1 MKQTLKHTLIRTGV
15 YETNS
20 SSCHS
25 ISIAK
30 GTEVYDTIVP
40 DSEGKIILTG
50 GEFGGS
56 YSKEHVTDAFT
67 KANYAALL
75 LIYLEKFRNQ
85 SYDPKK
91 AEFAN
96 MHYVQALYNFHK
108 VIKEH
113 TGAEEIIFDF
123 TMEDYNHH
131 NYSYIDHDSVESKS
145 DFEALTSAENIKEF
159 IFNPKSVLTL
169 QYSG

>member
-1 MKQTLKHTLIRTGV
+1 MVQISKHTLIRTGV

-30 GTEVYDTIVP
+30 GTEIYDTIVP
-40 DSEGKIILTG
+40 DSEGKIVLTG
-50 GEFGGS
+50 GKFNGS
-56 YSKEHVTDAFT
+56 YKKERVTNTFT

-75 LIYLEKFRNQ
+75 LIYLERFLHR
-85 SYDPKK
+85 SYDPKM

-123 TMEDYNHH
+123 TIKDYNHH

-159 IFNPKSVLTL
+159 IFNPESVLTL
-169 QYSG
+169 S